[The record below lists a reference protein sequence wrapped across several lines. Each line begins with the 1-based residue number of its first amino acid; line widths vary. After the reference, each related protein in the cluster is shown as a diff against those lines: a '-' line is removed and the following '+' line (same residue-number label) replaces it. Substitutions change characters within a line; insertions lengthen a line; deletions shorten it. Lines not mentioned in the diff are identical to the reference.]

1 MSAKITN
8 FAARKKVI
16 YKLLSLIMTN
26 KTTRPRVEIVG
37 SFLAPE
43 QLEDAISRKVAGQ
56 IAEDDFHAIEDEVI
70 DRLIDREIESG
81 LEIVTD
87 GEMRRKS
94 WDRDFWEGLL
104 GVDRERIDT
113 GSVWQD
119 EPVRRSLLKFNG
131 RIAYNPEHPFF
142 EKFVHLKQLVAGR
155 ADVRQTIPSPGEL
168 YMRIVML
175 SNGDPGKIY
184 ESPATLLDD
193 ITDAY
198 RKTIAEF
205 YRLGCRH
212 IQLDSSVWGR
222 LCDTDFQR
230 TLLLGGLDP
239 DAITAT
245 LVHLINSA
253 IEGRPDDLEITLSI
267 AADETRIPRWDNVNE
282 QAHLRRMFEDVD
294 ADAFLL
300 PFDINSPS
308 QFEQLAAFPSGRRAI
323 LGLVDGSMAGLENI
337 NDIVNVVRLAR
348 RYVSP
353 EWISISPTC
362 GFKVKDRERQGLNY
376 ETQWTKIDLLNRAA
390 DILAGDEQE

>member
-81 LEIVTD
+81 LEIMTD

-131 RIAYNPEHPFF
+131 SIAYNPEHPFF